1 MKEEPENFDKYLN
14 LFVNVQLTILSNSIP
29 MLNRIKEK
37 FAKKLENATNIEEN
51 TKYEL
56 LERLNGM
63 KNHTKLCHGDYHPS
77 NVIVKEDGTIYVI
90 DWAHVTQGNASADA
104 ARTYLLFSLDGHKET
119 AEKYL
124 NFFSEK
130 SAIPKSEIERWL
142 PIVAATQMTKQISE
156 EQEFLSKW
164 INVVDYE

>member
-1 MKEEPENFDKYLN
+1 MD
-14 LFVNVQLTILSNSIP
+14 
-29 MLNRIKEK
+29 RCIKEK
-37 FAKKLENATNIEEN
+37 FTRKLENATNIDEN

-56 LERLNGM
+56 LQRLQGM
-63 KNHTKLCHGDYHPS
+63 KNHQKLCHGDYHPS

-104 ARTYLLFSLDGHKET
+104 ARTYLLFSIDKQEEL

-124 NFFSEK
+124 NLFASKSGIEK
-130 SAIPKSEIERWL
+130 SHIQRWI
-142 PIVAATQMTKQISE
+142 PIVAATQMTKNIPE

-164 INVVDYE
+164 INVVDFE